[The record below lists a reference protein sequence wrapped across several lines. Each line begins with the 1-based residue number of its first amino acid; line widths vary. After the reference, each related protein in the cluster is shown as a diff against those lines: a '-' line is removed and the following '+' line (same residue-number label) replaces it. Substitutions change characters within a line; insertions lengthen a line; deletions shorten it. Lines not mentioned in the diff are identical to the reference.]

1 MATPAQQ
8 FPSSPVQRFNA
19 LPNSRKLGAMVAMAA
34 IIALIAGAVMWSR
47 TPDYRVLFSNLS
59 ERDAGSVVTTLAQM
73 NVSYKTEAGGTI
85 MVPSD
90 QVYDLRF
97 KLASQGLPKGDS
109 VGFELMDSPK
119 LGMTQFQ
126 EQVTYQRALEGELAR
141 TIQALN
147 SIASARVHLAIPKP
161 SVFIRDQQK
170 PSASVLVNLYS
181 GRSLEGNQVSAI
193 VHLVASSVPELD
205 AKNVTVI
212 DQAGNLLT
220 SKGDPT
226 SLQGLSSGQL
236 DYLRDVES
244 YYAKRVES
252 IITPIV
258 GAGNVKA
265 EIQADLDFSEDES
278 TSESY
283 KPNPTPET
291 QSVRS
296 QQTMSD
302 SGGGAGNGAG
312 GIPGALSN
320 QPPGPATAPLNA
332 PAGANAGA
340 TPGANGAAAGQ
351 AAAGGGKRDSVTN
364 FELDK
369 TIRHVRESLGRIK
382 RLSVA
387 VVVNYKASTEPDA
400 KPAPLPPQLLD
411 QVNNLV
417 KEAVGYNQARGDTV
431 NVVNTAFSE
440 AGKVEETET
449 PLWKDPSNIALV
461 KELLKN
467 LLIFGLAF
475 YLVFGVLRP
484 LLRDL
489 VRPPEATPAE
499 GPGFEAE
506 DMGGGFSDLG
516 GGGMMSPGEHQA
528 ADNYQHSIG
537 TVRDF
542 AKQNPK
548 IVAEVVKEW
557 MAKE

>member
-8 FPSSPVQRFNA
+8 FPSSPIQRFNA
-19 LPNSRKLGAMVAMAA
+19 LPNSRKLGVMVAMAA

-73 NVSYKTEAGGTI
+73 NVPYKTEAGGTI

-97 KLASQGLPKGDS
+97 KLASQGLPKGDA

-141 TIQALN
+141 TIQALD

-181 GRSLEGNQVSAI
+181 GHSLEGPQVSAI

-205 AKNVTVI
+205 AKNVTVV

-220 SKGDPT
+220 TKGDLS

-236 DYLRDVES
+236 DYLRDVEG
-244 YYAKRVES
+244 YYAKRIES
-252 IITPIV
+252 IIMPIV

-265 EIQADLDFSEDES
+265 EVQADLDFSEDES

-283 KPNPTPET
+283 KPNPTPDT

-302 SGGGAGNGAG
+302 SSGGGGAAG

-340 TPGANGAAAGQ
+340 TPGAGGAAAQ
-351 AAAGGGKRDSVTN
+351 AGGGKRDSVTN

-387 VVVNYKASTEPDA
+387 VVVNYKASSEPDA
-400 KPAPLPPQLLD
+400 KPTPLPPQLLD

-417 KEAVGYNQARGDTV
+417 KEAVGYNQARGDTI

-440 AGKVEETET
+440 AGKVEEVET
-449 PLWKDPSNIALV
+449 PLWKDPSNVALV

-489 VRPPEATPAE
+489 VRPPEVTAAE

-506 DMGGGFSDLG
+506 DMEGGFDVLG
-516 GGGMMSPGEHQA
+516 GGMSPGEHHA

-557 MAKE
+557 MTKE

>member
-8 FPSSPVQRFNA
+8 SLSSPIQRFNA
-19 LPNSRKLGAMVAMAA
+19 LPNSRKLGVMVALAA
-34 IIALIAGAVMWSR
+34 IVALIVGAVMWSR

-59 ERDAGSVVTTLAQM
+59 ERDAGSVITTLQQM
-73 NVSYKTEAGGTI
+73 NVTYKTGAGGTI

-97 KLASQGLPKGDS
+97 KLASQGLPKGDA
-109 VGFELMDSPK
+109 VGFELLDSPK

-126 EQVTYQRALEGELAR
+126 EQITYQRALEGELSR
-141 TIQALN
+141 TIEAIDTV
-147 SIASARVHLAIPKP
+147 SSARVHLAIPKP

-170 PSASVLVNLYS
+170 PSASVLVNLYA
-181 GRSLEGNQVSAI
+181 GRSLDAAQVSAI

-205 AKNVTVI
+205 AKNVTVV

-220 SKGDPT
+220 SKGDLG
-226 SLQGLSSGQL
+226 SVQGLSSGQL
-236 DYLRDVES
+236 DYLRDVEN

-258 GAGNVKA
+258 GPGNVKA
-265 EIQADLDFSEDES
+265 EVQADLDFSEDES

-291 QSVRS
+291 QAVRS

-302 SGGGAGNGAG
+302 TTGGGGQAG
-312 GIPGALSN
+312 GIAGALSN

-340 TPGANGAAAGQ
+340 TPGAAGATGQ
-351 AAAGGGKRDSVTN
+351 GGASRRNSVTN
-364 FELDK
+364 YELDK

-387 VVVNYKASTEPDA
+387 VVVNYKSSSDPNSQ
-400 KPAPLPPQLLD
+400 PAPLSPQLLE

-417 KEAVGYNQARGDTV
+417 KEAVGYNQARGDTL
-431 NVVNTAFSE
+431 NVVNAAFTE
-440 AGKVEETET
+440 PKVEEAET
-449 PLWKDPSNIALV
+449 PIWKDPNNISLV

-484 LLRDL
+484 LLRDML
-489 VRPPEATPAE
+489 RPPEVTTPE
-499 GPGFEAE
+499 GSV
-506 DMGGGFSDLG
+506 MGGGMEGGLGDLG
-516 GGGMMSPGEHQA
+516 AVMSPEERNH
-528 ADNYQHSIG
+528 ADNYQHNIG

-557 MAKE
+557 MTKE